1 MGDDDT
7 HPRRPLLKRLRLP
20 RPVFHPR
27 AFQATLFPLPGPAGG
42 APRFT
47 VDLYHG
53 GSTFTHPRFVCT
65 AEEVQTLARLALAA
79 ESLVRDYLE
88 KGKSFTDWCQANG
101 VSPFKPDIGA

>member
-1 MGDDDT
+1 MTRIPDDLSLSGSDFRVLSFT
-7 HPRRPLLKRLRLP
+7 LGP
-20 RPVFHPR
+20 
-27 AFQATLFPLPGPAGG
+27 FQATLFPLPGPAGG